1 MICASFIP
9 VLHIKKKEIRAG
21 VAGGKI
27 TGVKIKIESF
37 ATLYAAFYFS
47 RMPEAE
53 VSEDIP
59 EEWPFNYPTVILLTY
74 ESF

>member
-1 MICASFIP
+1 M
-9 VLHIKKKEIRAG
+9 
-21 VAGGKI
+21 
-27 TGVKIKIESF
+27 KIKIESF
-37 ATLYAAFYFS
+37 ATLYAVFYFS